1 MLSAPSEN
9 WLSSISGIR
18 SSDSPGPFILSL
30 IFIKVPFPY
39 LSVLCEQLRQV
50 KWPVTELYPS
60 LGYIKLEYSVSGM
73 NVDANRTCGKCLSQI
88 RREQGITQVELAKKL
103 GVPQSFISKVET
115 GERSLRVYEQFVY
128 ADALG
133 ITVETLVRK
142 LGAVL
147 SSEDN

>member
-1 MLSAPSEN
+1 M
-9 WLSSISGIR
+9 
-18 SSDSPGPFILSL
+18 
-30 IFIKVPFPY
+30 
-39 LSVLCEQLRQV
+39 
-50 KWPVTELYPS
+50 
-60 LGYIKLEYSVSGM
+60 EYSVNGM

-115 GERSLRVYEQFVY
+115 GERSLY